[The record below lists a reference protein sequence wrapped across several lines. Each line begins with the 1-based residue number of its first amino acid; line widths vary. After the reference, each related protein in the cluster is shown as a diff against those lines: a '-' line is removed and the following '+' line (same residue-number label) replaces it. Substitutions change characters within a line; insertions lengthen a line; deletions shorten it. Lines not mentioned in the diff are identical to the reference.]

1 MARIDEDKERE
12 ERIVMEIV
20 VDAYDEEE
28 RAMGWYYYL
37 EDKMRFPFNAKC
49 IKERR
54 ISPLKRGEI
63 MEVVGMAPEE
73 DCEKEMFIE
82 IKWKGRNL
90 GVPLCQLEGVRVD
103 EETQE
108 AINDWQYWTGRGYEF

>member
-1 MARIDEDKERE
+1 MARIEEDKERE

-20 VDAYDEEE
+20 VAAYDEVE

-54 ISPLKRGEI
+54 ISPLKKGEI
-63 MEVVGMAPEE
+63 VEVLGMAPEE
-73 DCEKEMFIE
+73 DCEKEMFTE
-82 IKWKGRNL
+82 IKWKGRIL
-90 GVPLCQLEGVRVD
+90 AVPLSQLEGVGID

-108 AINDWQYWTGRGYEF
+108 AINDWHYWTGRDYEF